1 MRSIEFSGL
10 GSFETDATAA
20 MQASP
25 AYFEFWDRWKTIGLL
40 AATAALAYQLGKMVR
55 RRDG

>member
-1 MRSIEFSGL
+1 MRSIEFGGL

-25 AYFEFWDRWKTIGLL
+25 TYFEFWDRWKSIGLL
-40 AATAALAYQLGKMVR
+40 VATAVLAYQIGRSR
-55 RRDG
+55 RA